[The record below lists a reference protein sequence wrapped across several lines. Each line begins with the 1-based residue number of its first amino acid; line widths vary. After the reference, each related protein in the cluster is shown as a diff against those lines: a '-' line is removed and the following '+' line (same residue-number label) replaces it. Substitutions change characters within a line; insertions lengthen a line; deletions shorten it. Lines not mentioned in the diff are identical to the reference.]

1 MTDRYPVLATAS
13 LASLATPAA
22 GQTVAGLAPLMA
34 PTLARTPGISPIL
47 AHHEPESAVAFGAAG
62 TRSAERLRIDVAR
75 VAAVLPD
82 TAHDDPRE
90 ILCVA
95 TDRYHFTVALLA
107 AWQRGHR
114 VALPPNAQPE
124 LLRSLADDPAISL
137 VIHDTDEMTGL
148 DLRPL
153 LAEEARATPAE
164 DLELAP
170 LAAARRL
177 VTVWTSG
184 STGEHQRH
192 PKTAGQLFAE
202 ALVLAERF
210 GLAASGEAGLGGVRV
225 VATVPSHHI
234 YGLLFSVLVPLVSG
248 GSFLRETPL
257 HAAVVRAALAE
268 TQADVL
274 VSVPAHLRALRILDP
289 GQLPPLSRVFSSG
302 APLPPETARMLYQ
315 RFGLAVTEV
324 LGSSETGG
332 IAARVCGAELLGT
345 DTSAA
350 LAAVAALA
358 RPWIPLPH
366 VEVDIDDEGRLLVDS
381 PFLPPD
387 GPRPWRTADR
397 IELLDQLGS
406 GCFRHLGR
414 IDGVVK
420 VGGKRVSLAE
430 IERRLTEIPG
440 VEDAAASV
448 VSVDGARGQETVA
461 LVVAPGLTPELLR
474 AELRRWLDP
483 VVVPRRI
490 RLVDALPR
498 EANGKLTRKRL
509 LAAIEHDKPRVRTLE
524 CLARAQPD
532 PDSLVVQLY
541 VPRDLYALRGH
552 FRTAPIVPGVVQLEL
567 ARANALATWPELGSL
582 RRALRIKFLR
592 PLKAG
597 EQVELRLVRRQQRV
611 EFELRG
617 QASADDKLAVG
628 MLGFDRATSSPGFDR
643 ATSSPGFDRA
653 TSSPGFDRAT
663 SSPGF
668 DRATSSPEFAG

>member
-1 MTDRYPVLATAS
+1 MTDRYPVLGLVRAPSALSAT
-13 LASLATPAA
+13 
-22 GQTVAGLAPLMA
+22 QTVAGLAPTVAGLAPIVA
-34 PTLARTPGISPIL
+34 PTLARAPGTSPIL
-47 AHHEPESAVAFGAAG
+47 AHHEPESPVAFGAAG
-62 TRSAERLRIDVAR
+62 ERSAERLRTDVAR

-82 TAHDDPRE
+82 TDHDDPRE

-95 TDRYHFTVALLA
+95 SDRYHFTVALLA

-164 DLELAP
+164 ALELAP
-170 LAAARRL
+170 LPAARRL

-184 STGEHQRH
+184 STGEHQRR

-210 GLAASGEAGLGGVRV
+210 GLAAGGSTGGVRV

-234 YGLLFSVLVPLVSG
+234 YGLLFAVLVPLVSG
-248 GSFLRETPL
+248 GSYLRETPL
-257 HAAVVRAALAE
+257 HAAVVRAALE
-268 TQADVL
+268 QTRADVL

-302 APLPPETARMLYQ
+302 APLPPDTAKMLYE

-324 LGSSETGG
+324 LGSTETGG
-332 IAARVCGAELLGT
+332 MAARVCGPELL
-345 DTSAA
+345 SANDEA
-350 LAAVAALA
+350 TLA
-358 RPWIPLPH
+358 RPWMPLPH
-366 VEVDIDDEGRLLVDS
+366 VKVDVDGDGRLLVDS

-397 IELLDQLGS
+397 VELLDQLGS

-414 IDGVVK
+414 VDGVVK
-420 VGGKRVSLAE
+420 IGGKRVSLAE
-430 IERRLTEIPG
+430 IERRLLEIPG

-448 VSVDGARGQETVA
+448 IPVDGARGQETVA
-461 LVVAPGLTPELLR
+461 LVVAPGLSPEFLR

-498 EANGKLTRKRL
+498 EPNGKLTRKRL
-509 LAAIEHDKPRVRTLE
+509 LEVIAQDKPRVRTLE
-524 CLARAQPD
+524 CVAADEPEPERARFE
-532 PDSLVVQLY
+532 LY

-552 FRTAPIVPGVVQLEL
+552 FRGVPIVPGVLQLEL
-567 ARANALATWPELGSL
+567 ARTKAVERWPELGGM
-582 RRALRIKFLR
+582 RRVVRVKFVRPLR
-592 PLKAG
+592 PG
-597 EQVELRLVRRQQRV
+597 ERLVLLLERRGDDRV
-611 EFELRG
+611 EFTFENG
-617 QASADDKLAVG
+617 QKI
-628 MLGFDRATSSPGFDR
+628 ATGVLS
-643 ATSSPGFDRA
+643 
-653 TSSPGFDRAT
+653 
-663 SSPGF
+663 
-668 DRATSSPEFAG
+668 FAAAG

>member
-1 MTDRYPVLATAS
+1 MTDRYPS
-13 LASLATPAA
+13 LASLATVTPSTVAQTIA
-22 GQTVAGLAPLMA
+22 QTVAGLAPLVA
-34 PTLARTPGISPIL
+34 PTLARAPGISPIL
-47 AHHEPESAVAFGAAG
+47 AHHEPESPVAFGAAG
-62 TRSAERLRIDVAR
+62 ERSAERLRSDVAR

-164 DLELAP
+164 ELELAP
-170 LAAARRL
+170 LPAARRL

-210 GLAASGEAGLGGVRV
+210 GLAAGGETGGVRV

-257 HAAVVRAALAE
+257 HAAVVRAALEE

-289 GQLPPLSRVFSSG
+289 GQLPRLSRVFSSG
-302 APLPPETARMLYQ
+302 APLPADTARMLYE

-332 IAARVCGAELLGT
+332 IAARVYGGELGAESGGEQADPNLT
-345 DTSAA
+345 
-350 LAAVAALA
+350 
-358 RPWIPLPH
+358 RPWMPLPH
-366 VEVDIDDEGRLLVDS
+366 VEVDVDDAGRLLVDS

-387 GPRPWRTADR
+387 GPRPWQTADR
-397 IELLDQLGS
+397 IELLDALGS
-406 GCFRHLGR
+406 GGFRHLGR

-430 IERRLTEIPG
+430 IERRLLEVAG

-448 VSVDGARGQETVA
+448 ISVDGARGQETVA
-461 LVVAPGLTPELLR
+461 LVVAPGLSPEHLR

-509 LAAIEHDKPRVRTLE
+509 LEVIDDNKPRVRGLECRSRARLGPDAVTLE
-524 CLARAQPD
+524 
-532 PDSLVVQLY
+532 LY

-552 FRTAPIVPGVVQLEL
+552 FRDAPIVPGVLQLEL
-567 ARANALATWPELGSL
+567 ARASACETWPELGRL
-582 RRALRIKFLR
+582 ARALRVKFVRPLR
-592 PLKAG
+592 PG
-597 EQVELRLVRRQQRV
+597 ERVRLLLTRRGARVDFQLVGGLGADGELVEGESVDKVALGQLV
-611 EFELRG
+611 
-617 QASADDKLAVG
+617 
-628 MLGFDRATSSPGFDR
+628 
-643 ATSSPGFDRA
+643 
-653 TSSPGFDRAT
+653 
-663 SSPGF
+663 
-668 DRATSSPEFAG
+668 FA